1 MTGLYL
7 VEPVVAIYAFA
18 SFMVYPLAQQYVYRR
33 VWQDLTN
40 TTFSVVNVSGCA
52 TNETNN
58 SRKYEEVE
66 RAASLFSLYN
76 ELFSLIPCLAVTLL
90 LVAYSDYRGRRISLL
105 LPLVG
110 SIVYTVSFLA
120 ISFFELSLNLIIVAN
135 VISTL
140 FGSWGTLLG
149 GCFSY
154 IADVSKDGKQKTQR
168 MAGIEMVIG
177 LFSGAASITA
187 GYFLRATGFN
197 WPLLTCSLLHFANLL
212 YVVFVLEE
220 TVKVPEPADL
230 QQGLPRFPLLKLVS
244 SVFRLFASVNLRRN
258 AILVLLLLAF
268 TIFCYCNIGTTS
280 VVILY
285 ELNEPLCWS
294 EILIGYGSALSTT
307 SFLTSFMGV
316 FVLSYCL
323 PNLAIVLI
331 GLLSITTGLVMTALA
346 RTTVLMF
353 LVRVPMVLA
362 VMPAP
367 VLRSMM
373 SQIASKSEQGAL
385 FACVAFMEM
394 LSTSVAFITF
404 SGIYAATVAWFPG
417 FCFLVAAGLCLI
429 PMALIGAVGFLGS
442 SKATVTEPL
451 ISEEETDSQ
460 SVTPPIN

>member
-40 TTFSVVNVSGCA
+40 STYSVVNVPGCA

-90 LVAYSDYRGRRISLL
+90 LVAYSDYRGRRISIL

-120 ISFFELSLNLIIVAN
+120 ISFFEASLNLIIVAN
-135 VISTL
+135 VISAL

-154 IADVSKDGKQKTQR
+154 IADVSKDGKRKTQR
-168 MAGIEMVIG
+168 MAGIEMAIG

-220 TVKVPEPADL
+220 TVKMPEPADL
-230 QQGLPRFPLLKLVS
+230 QQGLPHFPLLKLVS

-268 TIFCYCNIGTTS
+268 TIFCFCNIGTTS

-331 GLLSITTGLVMTALA
+331 GLLSITT
-346 RTTVLMF
+346 
-353 LVRVPMVLA
+353 VRVPMVLA

-429 PMALIGAVGFLGS
+429 PMAVIGAVGFLGS

-451 ISEEETDSQ
+451 ISEEETDGQ